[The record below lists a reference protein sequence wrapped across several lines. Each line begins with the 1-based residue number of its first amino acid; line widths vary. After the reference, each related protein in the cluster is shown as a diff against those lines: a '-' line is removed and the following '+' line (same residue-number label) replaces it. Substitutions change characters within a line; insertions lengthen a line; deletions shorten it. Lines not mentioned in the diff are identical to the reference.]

1 MKAMWRVGG
10 VVPMNDE
17 REHLI
22 ERNAEHDVPDER
34 VNVGRRP
41 GAGHDRERRP
51 DPAGRDSL
59 ALCTARLL
67 HQA

>member
-1 MKAMWRVGG
+1 
-10 VVPMNDE
+10 MNDE

-22 ERNAEHDVPDER
+22 APNSEHDVPDEP

-41 GAGHDRERRP
+41 RAGHDWKRRP

-59 ALCTARLL
+59 VLCTARLL